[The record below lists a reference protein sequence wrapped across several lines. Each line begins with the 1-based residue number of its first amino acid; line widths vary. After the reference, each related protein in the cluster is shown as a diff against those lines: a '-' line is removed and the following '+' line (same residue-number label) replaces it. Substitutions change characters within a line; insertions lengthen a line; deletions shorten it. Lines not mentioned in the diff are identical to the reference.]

1 MRVFIVD
8 DEEPVRRFLVTAA
21 RMMRCEAAAVGT
33 IGEAIASVRAFAPD
47 VVVVDMVL
55 PDGNGLALARG
66 VRDILGRPV
75 RVVLASGA
83 EGMRSLA
90 NAMEQVTFLRKPFT
104 MESLAQALRIP
115 AEATA

>member
-21 RMMRCEAAAVGT
+21 RMMRCEAESAGS
-33 IGEAIASVRAFAPD
+33 IGEAIERVRAFAPD

-66 VRDILGRPV
+66 MRDIVGRPV

-90 NAMEQVTFLRKPFT
+90 NAMDHVTFLRKPFT
-104 MESLAQALRIP
+104 LESLALALKIP
-115 AEATA
+115 EEAMS